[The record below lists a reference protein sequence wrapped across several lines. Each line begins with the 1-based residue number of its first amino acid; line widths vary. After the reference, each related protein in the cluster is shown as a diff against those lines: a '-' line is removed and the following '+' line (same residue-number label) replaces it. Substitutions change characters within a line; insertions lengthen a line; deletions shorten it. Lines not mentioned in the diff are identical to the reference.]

1 MSLNLDPTG
10 EAENCLGVRLMASL
24 NSKIFVLVAV
34 IIAVMTANHAAT
46 AGRAQQ
52 AQATDYTLDNGA
64 GEIALYPGD
73 AYRSFVDAKYI
84 VPSLEDLE
92 RRVGRLLPGAR
103 LHWEPYKRDSSGK
116 PILFSNGQ
124 YERFAKF
131 CRDHQI
137 ELIVLPSQRSNRKT
151 R

>member
-1 MSLNLDPTG
+1 
-10 EAENCLGVRLMASL
+10 MARR
-24 NSKIFVLVAV
+24 NSKIFVLVAAIV
-34 IIAVMTANHAAT
+34 AVMTANHAAT

-52 AQATDYTLDNGA
+52 AQATDYMLDNGA

-73 AYRSFVDAKYI
+73 VYRSFVDAKYI

-137 ELIVLPSQRSNRKT
+137 ELIVLPSRPSNRTT